1 MYKNILICAV
11 FVFFALCVNV
21 ALSEMD
27 YPQELKKEIAPYPK
41 AKIVQTVKA
50 SETVMVNME
59 VSEKPDKI
67 FEFYRKELETK
78 GWTILGEI
86 KQQGHSSLM
95 GEKGSKNIVVNIAD
109 QSGKSMI
116 SLTLAPK

>member
-1 MYKNILICAV
+1 MSKKLTIYGVLIV
-11 FVFFALCVNV
+11 FALSLNV

-27 YPQELKKEIAPYPK
+27 YPQELNKEIAPYPK

-95 GEKGSKNIVVNIAD
+95 GEKESKNIVVNIAD